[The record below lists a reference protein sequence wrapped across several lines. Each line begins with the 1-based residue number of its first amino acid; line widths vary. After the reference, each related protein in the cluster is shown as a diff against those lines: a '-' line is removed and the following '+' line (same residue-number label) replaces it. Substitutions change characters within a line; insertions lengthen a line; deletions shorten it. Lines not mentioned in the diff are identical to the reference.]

1 MDINI
6 SPTIQIKDEELQF
19 SFARSGGPG
28 GQNVNKVNSKAVL
41 RFALTLSANLPADVK
56 ERFVE
61 KYGARLTTEGELIL
75 TSQRYRDQAANVE
88 DCLQK
93 LKEMILSV
101 ATKPV
106 ARKKTRPSLAAQRR
120 RVESKRET
128 AIKKQQRRA
137 PLSYD

>member
-41 RFALTLSANLPADVK
+41 RFALTLSPNLPADVK
-56 ERFVE
+56 ERFIA

-88 DCLQK
+88 DCVQK